1 MTSTSVNRL
10 FTSQARLAPEA
21 LALSSGDTRLTYG
34 ELERCANHLA
44 RRLVDSGVRPR
55 DRVLLCLPRSVDA
68 VIAMLAIM
76 KTGAAFVPVDPAYS
90 DAIKRGYASD
100 SGARHALARAA
111 DAAAFRD
118 GALGVI
124 DADDLSAARDDEGP
138 EVDAGHDGETPVYV
152 MFTSGSTGR
161 PKGVI
166 VAHRGVARL
175 VRETNYIRITREDTL
190 LLLSPITFDASTFEI
205 WGALLNGARLA
216 IYEDATFDPNA
227 VSRLIA
233 REQVSVMWLT
243 AGLFHLVARR
253 FVGMLAGLRVVLAG
267 GDVLSAAAI
276 GAVFDA
282 FPSITVINGY
292 GPTENTTFTCCHVMT
307 ADRRPT
313 GTVPIGRPI
322 AGTDVRIL
330 DAALREVPDGEE
342 GELCASGLGVALGYL
357 NAPDA
362 TRAAFVDCPA
372 TGSRLYRTGDRAR
385 RRADGVIEFLGR
397 SDRLV
402 KIRGYRVSLDELQ
415 SVLAGIPGVEEA
427 LVKVSEEATGEKRLS
442 AIVQSGR
449 AEPDMKAYVRG
460 ELAKRVPPF
469 QIPDDIRIFPH
480 IPLNANGKLDRHR
493 LPVSETSTLGEKP

>member
-100 SGARHALARAA
+100 SGARH
-111 DAAAFRD
+111 
-118 GALGVI
+118 
-124 DADDLSAARDDEGP
+124 ARDDEGP

-449 AEPDMKAYVRG
+449 AEPDMKAYVRR

>member
-10 FTSQARLAPEA
+10 FTSQARLVPEA

-76 KTGAAFVPVDPAYS
+76 KTGAAFVPIDPAYS

-253 FVGMLAGLRVVLAG
+253 FIGMLAGLRVVLAG

-449 AEPDMKAYVRG
+449 AEPDMKAYVRR
-460 ELAKRVPPF
+460 ELAQRVPPF

>member
-1 MTSTSVNRL
+1 
-10 FTSQARLAPEA
+10 
-21 LALSSGDTRLTYG
+21 
-34 ELERCANHLA
+34 
-44 RRLVDSGVRPR
+44 
-55 DRVLLCLPRSVDA
+55 
-68 VIAMLAIM
+68 
-76 KTGAAFVPVDPAYS
+76 
-90 DAIKRGYASD
+90 
-100 SGARHALARAA
+100 
-111 DAAAFRD
+111 
-118 GALGVI
+118 
-124 DADDLSAARDDEGP
+124 
-138 EVDAGHDGETPVYV
+138 
-152 MFTSGSTGR
+152 
-161 PKGVI
+161 
-166 VAHRGVARL
+166 
-175 VRETNYIRITREDTL
+175 
-190 LLLSPITFDASTFEI
+190 
-205 WGALLNGARLA
+205 
-216 IYEDATFDPNA
+216 
-227 VSRLIA
+227 
-233 REQVSVMWLT
+233 MWLT

-372 TGSRLYRTGDRAR
+372 TGSRFYRTGDRAR

-449 AEPDMKAYVRG
+449 AEPDMKAYVRR
-460 ELAKRVPPF
+460 ELAQRVPPF
-469 QIPDDIRIFPH
+469 QIPDDIRIFQH

-493 LPVSETSTLGEKP
+493 LPASETSTLGEKP